1 MCTNPPHYEP
11 VQKLRILYQ
20 DSDLVVVDKPAG
32 VMIHP
37 PEDPALH
44 RFVGRQPTVIR
55 MLREQ
60 LQQYVYPV
68 HRLDSATSGVLV
80 MALKSEIAGKLQAS
94 FQARQV
100 QKSYG
105 ALVRGFTND
114 SGIID
119 SPLSIDDEGGEE
131 QEAITHYETLF
142 RFELPIPS
150 GPHPTSRFS
159 FVRVQPQTGR
169 YHQIRRHFKRIS
181 HPLIGDATH
190 GDGKQNRVWREMT
203 EDTLL
208 YLKAYSL
215 SFPHPIGGEKIEFHS
230 RWGGAWQRVF
240 DRSGMCPV
248 FTKEDGRNLF

>member
-1 MCTNPPHYEP
+1 

-20 DSDLVVVDKPAG
+20 DDAIVVIDKPAG

-60 LQQYVYPV
+60 LGKYVYPV

-80 MALKSEIAGKLQAS
+80 MALQSETAGKLQAS
-94 FQARQV
+94 FQA
-100 QKSYG
+100 KEIKKTYG
-105 ALVRGFTND
+105 AIVRGFTEEKAV
-114 SGIID
+114 ID
-119 SPLSIDDEGGEE
+119 SPLSIDDEGGEV
-131 QEAITHYETLF
+131 QMAITHYETLF
-142 RFELPIPS
+142 RFEIPIAS

-159 FVRVQPQTGR
+159 FVRVHPETGR
-169 YHQIRRHFKRIS
+169 YHQIRRHFKRIA

-190 GDGKQNRVWREMT
+190 GDGKQNRLWRELT
-203 EDTLL
+203 HDSLL

-215 SFPHPIGGEKIEFHS
+215 GFPHPITKEWMEFHS

-240 DRSGMCPV
+240 DHAQACPNM
-248 FTKEDGRNLF
+248 E